1 MDNMVSIP
9 NMILLSRLENP
20 IYQINPGDTW

>member
-9 NMILLSRLENP
+9 DVIVLSQLENP
-20 IYQINPGDTW
+20 IYQTNPGDTW